1 MRVFMGG
8 SLRPDLLE
16 LSDDQLIDIA
26 RKEIR
31 ELFGPHSEPLFRH
44 VVRWNRAMPQYAV
57 GHLQKV
63 QRIRNLEAQLP
74 GLAITGN
81 AYDGVG
87 IPQCIRGAK
96 QAAQRLNPPLPHS

>member
-1 MRVFMGG
+1 MCFGQLHQGPEEIHV
-8 SLRPDLLE
+8 LRLL
-16 LSDDQLIDIA
+16 A

-31 ELFGPHSEPLFRH
+31 ELFGPHSEPSFRH

-63 QRIRNLEAQLP
+63 QRIRSLEAQLP

-96 QAAQRLNPPLPHS
+96 QAAQRLLA

>member
-1 MRVFMGG
+1 
-8 SLRPDLLE
+8 
-16 LSDDQLIDIA
+16 
-26 RKEIR
+26 
-31 ELFGPHSEPLFRH
+31 
-44 VVRWNRAMPQYAV
+44 MPQYAV

-63 QRIRNLEAQLP
+63 QRIRALESQLQ

-96 QAAQRLNPPLPHS
+96 QAALRLASKLPSTR